1 MPGLKMQAAS
11 KISSDGALNLLEL
24 EENFGLWK
32 GMRSMERYD
41 VYGCLIAVYIWNIT
55 ALCFHAAVKD
65 SFLFVASSGMA
76 LVSSVP
82 SRLF

>member
-32 GMRSMERYD
+32 GMRSMERYE
-41 VYGCLIAVYIWNIT
+41 VYGCPVAVNI
-55 ALCFHAAVKD
+55 
-65 SFLFVASSGMA
+65 
-76 LVSSVP
+76 
-82 SRLF
+82 